1 MRCGVVVVAYA
12 GRVIAVVGDLLERPP
27 LGGLAVEIA
36 ARIAR
41 RGAVVQAVGVLTVDA
56 AGDRRMIDLAGMGI
70 GHAAVLRS
78 PAVALEP
85 ADLELA
91 LRYLPDLGAL
101 VLVGLPGL
109 AATAAAGAAFAVA
122 PLVIVA
128 AGEPVRDALPDDA
141 LVLGAPAD
149 DPDGAFAGLVAE
161 LAARLD
167 AGAAPA
173 AAWGDTLR
181 ALVIEGRRAR

>member
-1 MRCGVVVVAYA
+1 M
-12 GRVIAVVGDLLERPP
+12 IAVLGDLLERLPR
-27 LGGLAVEIA
+27 GGLAVDIA
-36 ARIAR
+36 TRVAR
-41 RGAVVQAVGVLTVDA
+41 RGAAVQAVGVLPVGAD
-56 AGDRRMIDLAGMGI
+56 GDRRMIELSGAGV

-78 PAVALEP
+78 AATHLEP

-101 VLVGLPGL
+101 VLVGMPGL
-109 AATAAAGAAFAVA
+109 AATAAAGASFSAA
-122 PLVIVA
+122 PLVIVSDAASA
-128 AGEPVRDALPDDA
+128 AGTLPDDA

-161 LAARLD
+161 LAVRLD
-167 AGAAPA
+167 GGAAPA
-173 AAWGDTLR
+173 AAWADTLR